1 MKLNDV
7 FAQEVLKPKSAKES
21 TEVERVMK
29 TWKVTTEIESRS
41 TEDLQKL
48 SEDLK
53 SYRQEVLVRIT
64 EIDEKRRELEVLKND
79 AAREFGLVIQ
89 EIRDRE
95 MTTARLLTLNEWI
108 DKNNT

>member
-1 MKLNDV
+1 
-7 FAQEVLKPKSAKES
+7 
-21 TEVERVMK
+21 MK
-29 TWKVTTEIESRS
+29 TWKEVGTEIESRS

-89 EIRDRE
+89 EICRRE
-95 MTTARLLTLNEWI
+95 
-108 DKNNT
+108 K